1 MTFSPRRH
9 SERLR
14 ADGKGPV
21 KIRIEINTGEVVMRS
36 IGRGSSHAQYLPA
49 GHVVGLA
56 SRLQTIAPTGAI
68 AVSEHTRGLVEGYFQ
83 LKSLGPIK
91 VRGVSEPVN
100 VYEVT
105 GLGPLRTRLQRAAAR
120 GYTKFVGRQREMDPM
135 KHAAELAKT
144 GHGQIVAAVA
154 EAGIGKSRLFHEF
167 KAGNQSGWMVV
178 EAFSVSHGKATV
190 YLPG

>member
-1 MTFSPRRH
+1 MRFFTIVRTRTRNTRWRTTSRNRRVSVLGTYARGIRLTRKKLGQGVGVKRIGLHLRRRNCSHPVSSSSTCLPLDMTFSPRRH

-21 KIRIEINTGEVVMRS
+21 EIRIEINTGEVVMRS

-83 LKSLGPIK
+83 LK
-91 VRGVSEPVN
+91 
-100 VYEVT
+100 
-105 GLGPLRTRLQRAAAR
+105 
-120 GYTKFVGRQREMDPM
+120 
-135 KHAAELAKT
+135 
-144 GHGQIVAAVA
+144 
-154 EAGIGKSRLFHEF
+154 
-167 KAGNQSGWMVV
+167 
-178 EAFSVSHGKATV
+178 
-190 YLPG
+190 